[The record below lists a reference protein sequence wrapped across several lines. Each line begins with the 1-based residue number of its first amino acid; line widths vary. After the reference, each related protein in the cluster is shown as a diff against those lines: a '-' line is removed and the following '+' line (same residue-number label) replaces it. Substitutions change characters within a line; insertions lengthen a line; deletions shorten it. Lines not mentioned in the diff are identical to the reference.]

1 MTPLPPE
8 ADPPSRPADT
18 PPEDLRELDAMLRQV
33 QFEPRAS
40 LGAEIEGRHRRGERP
55 RPSSPRI
62 GRFSAAAALL
72 SAGIAAL
79 WLIVIQPQN
88 HLTIDRC
95 CQDLDGG
102 GEADDGV
109 RVISKGGTEVK
120 YLQVYEDLDGSGSYT
135 PGDRIRY
142 ERRAA
147 PALTGT
153 IAPGAQTVELCCL
166 DYDGGGPDDDALMI
180 VSFPPDRITM
190 AAIIERGE
198 GQQHPAPL
206 R

>member
-1 MTPLPPE
+1 MSELPE
-8 ADPPSRPADT
+8 
-18 PPEDLRELDAMLRQV
+18 ELRELDATLRKV

-40 LGAEIEGRHRRGERP
+40 LGAEIEGRFRRGEKP
-55 RPSSPRI
+55 VSSPPRI
-62 GRFSAAAALL
+62 GRFSGAAALVSL
-72 SAGIAAL
+72 GVAAL
-79 WLIVIQPQN
+79 WFLVIQPQAPMM
-88 HLTIDRC
+88 IDRC

-109 RVISKGGTEVK
+109 RVITRNGTDVK
-120 YLQVYEDLDGSGSYT
+120 YLQVYEDLDGSRSYT

-142 ERRAA
+142 EREAA
-147 PALTGT
+147 PALSGP

-190 AAIIERGE
+190 AAIIERGA
-198 GQQHPAPL
+198 GQKQPAPL

>member
-1 MTPLPPE
+1 MSDVPE
-8 ADPPSRPADT
+8 
-18 PPEDLRELDAMLRQV
+18 ELRELDATLRKL
-33 QFEPRAS
+33 QFEPRNS
-40 LGAEIEGRHRRGERP
+40 LGAEIEGRFRRGEKPAPSP
-55 RPSSPRI
+55 RRI
-62 GRFSAAAALL
+62 GRFSGAAALVSL
-72 SAGIAAL
+72 GVAAL
-79 WLIVIQPQN
+79 WFLVIQPPRPMM
-88 HLTIDRC
+88 IDRC

-109 RVISKGGTEVK
+109 RVISRNGTDVK
-120 YLQVYEDLDGSGSYT
+120 YLLVYEDLDGSRSYT

-142 ERRAA
+142 EREAA
-147 PALTGT
+147 PALTGP

-190 AAIIERGE
+190 AAIIERGA
-198 GQQHPAPL
+198 GQKHPAPL